1 MSVKDA
7 VSNLWFLV
15 QAKLHHV
22 CGCACM
28 YLSLLLFVHALA
40 IAPLTIGSPGN
51 RGVASHSDDVGSL
64 EREIDGDGER
74 WRKAETDR
82 DRDEMAV

>member
-1 MSVKDA
+1 MFAA
-7 VSNLWFLV
+7 VHVCTYPSSSLCMHWL
-15 QAKLHHV
+15 LHHLQL
-22 CGCACM
+22 G
-28 YLSLLLFVHALA
+28 LLA
-40 IAPLTIGSPGN
+40 IMAPWIGN

>member
-1 MSVKDA
+1 ML
-7 VSNLWFLV
+7 VSKFWLLV

-40 IAPLTIGSPGN
+40 IAPLTIGCLLAIMAPWIGN
-51 RGVASHSDDVGSL
+51 RGVASHPDD
-64 EREIDGDGER
+64 E
-74 WRKAETDR
+74 DR
-82 DRDEMAV
+82 